1 MEKLLIRGGSVYR
14 NHRFVPADVLCA
26 DGKILAVGE
35 GLPADGAQVLDAA
48 GLRVAPGFIIL
59 RDAGHDR
66 VPRQRAHRH
75 PRDDPPLPRRD

>member
-35 GLPADGAQVLDAA
+35 NLPADGAGTLNAT
-48 GLRVAPGFIIL
+48 
-59 RDAGHDR
+59 
-66 VPRQRAHRH
+66 
-75 PRDDPPLPRRD
+75 